1 MGKSK
6 VNITNWPCH
15 AWSQIKNKKWWP
27 TNKVA
32 LGLCYR
38 LLCTHYGL
46 VLKYMKSYFHVLQH
60 QTIIFMGKMVFISDE
75 QFVRWSQKV
84 YQKCLFQRSG
94 DQNFKKNSPWCP
106 NDSTKSKETQSL
118 GKNSCREKCL
128 DKSLLTLSL
137 EIFVTFIVPPGR
149 KLKPKGNIVST
160 VMIFNGVR

>member
-27 TNKVA
+27 TNKLA
-32 LGLCYR
+32 LGVCYR
-38 LLCTHYGL
+38 LLCTHLGDR
-46 VLKYMKSYFHVLQH
+46 
-60 QTIIFMGKMVFISDE
+60 ISCTSTPNHNIHGE
-75 QFVRWSQKV
+75 NGV
-84 YQKCLFQRSG
+84 YQRWTICAVKSKSVSEMPFPAIWRPKFQ
-94 DQNFKKNSPWCP
+94 KNSPWCP
-106 NDSTKSKETQSL
+106 TDSTKSKETQSL

-137 EIFVTFIVPPGR
+137 EIFGTFIVPPGR
-149 KLKPKGNIVST
+149 KLRPKGNIVST

>member
-32 LGLCYR
+32 LGVCYR
-38 LLCTHYGL
+38 LLCTHLGDRISCTSTPNHNIHGENGVY
-46 VLKYMKSYFHVLQH
+46 QRW
-60 QTIIFMGKMVFISDE
+60 TICVKN
-75 QFVRWSQKV
+75 WSQKV

-94 DQNFKKNSPWCP
+94 DQNFKKNPPWCP

-137 EIFVTFIVPPGR
+137 EIFGTFIVPPGR
-149 KLKPKGNIVST
+149 KLRPKGNIVST

>member
-1 MGKSK
+1 MMAYQQGSLGALLPTFMHPLWFG
-6 VNITNWPCH
+6 VEVHEILFSCTSTPNHNIHGENGVYQRWTICV
-15 AWSQIKNKKWWP
+15 KN
-27 TNKVA
+27 
-32 LGLCYR
+32 
-38 LLCTHYGL
+38 
-46 VLKYMKSYFHVLQH
+46 
-60 QTIIFMGKMVFISDE
+60 
-75 QFVRWSQKV
+75 WSQKV

-137 EIFVTFIVPPGR
+137 EIFGTFIVPPGR
-149 KLKPKGNIVST
+149 KLRPKGNIVST